1 MKNKWL
7 FVLSFLGILGA
18 AYAAYFATITKA
30 AEPPVFNPAADPY
43 AQGIYAEGIVES
55 VQSSGSN
62 INMYPEVAGTVKQI
76 LVGEGQ
82 LVKKGQR
89 LLVIDGSI
97 QRATAAQQ
105 AAQAQAAHAML
116 EELKAEPR
124 KETLDVTSAQV
135 KAAESSLKLAKDTLD
150 KTQAAYAVDPG
161 TVSKD
166 SLDSSLNT
174 AAIAKQNLEVAEKQ
188 YTLTKAGAWIYDI
201 NNQQKQYLAL
211 EKAYA
216 ASSAL
221 LGKYTLHAPRDGVVL
236 SINTIVGAYVSPQG
250 AYNAYTQGSD
260 PILVVGD
267 SGAHLNVRC
276 YVDEIL
282 VSKIPPP
289 THIKAQLTI
298 RGTDIHVPL
307 TFDRIQP
314 LISPKIELSDQRQE
328 RVDVRV
334 LPVVFRLQRPANMN
348 MYPGELVDVYIG
360 QQ

>member
-1 MKNKWL
+1 
-7 FVLSFLGILGA
+7 
-18 AYAAYFATITKA
+18 
-30 AEPPVFNPAADPY
+30 
-43 AQGIYAEGIVES
+43 
-55 VQSSGSN
+55 
-62 INMYPEVAGTVKQI
+62 MYPEVAGTVKQI

-82 LVKKGQR
+82 LVKKGQP
-89 LLVIDGSI
+89 LLLIDESI

-166 SLDSSLNT
+166 SLDSALNT

-188 YTLTKAGAWIYDI
+188 YALTKAGAWIYDI

-211 EKAYA
+211 ERH
-216 ASSAL
+216 
-221 LGKYTLHAPRDGVVL
+221 TLHQVHCSVNICCTQLGMVSFFP
-236 SINTIVGAYVSPQG
+236 SIRSWVPMCLHKAHTTPTPKALIPSW
-250 AYNAYTQGSD
+250 SW
-260 PILVVGD
+260 GD

-289 THIKAQLTI
+289 TQIKAQMTI

-334 LPVVFRLQRPANMN
+334 LPVVFRLQRPTNVN
-348 MYPGELVDVYIG
+348 IYPGELVDVYIG
-360 QQ
+360 R